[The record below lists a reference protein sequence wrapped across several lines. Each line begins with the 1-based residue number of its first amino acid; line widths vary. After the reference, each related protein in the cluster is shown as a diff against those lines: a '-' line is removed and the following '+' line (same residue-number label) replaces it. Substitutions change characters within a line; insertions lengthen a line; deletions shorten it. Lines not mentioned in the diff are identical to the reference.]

1 MIKQLLKYKPN
12 NFIEE
17 QEKAY
22 MIELYDIFGKKL
34 FTRLKFFHFTASAVV
49 FNEEYT
55 KVLFINHKIY
65 DSWGWMGGHM
75 DGMTDFKEVAQK
87 EVFEESGIKNL
98 KSIFNYPVSIEI
110 LPVWSH
116 FKNGDYISA
125 HQHLNLTYA
134 FIADENEKLKINNVE
149 TNGVKWILIKEL
161 AKYVSE
167 EEMLPIYRKIIER
180 VSYEK
185 TSNF

>member
-12 NFIEE
+12 DSIEQ
-17 QEKAY
+17 QEKTY
-22 MIELYDIFGKKL
+22 MVELYDIFGNKL

-75 DGMTDFKEVAQK
+75 DGLTDFLAVAKK
-87 EVFEESGIKNL
+87 EVFEESGIKKL
-98 KSIFNYPVSIEI
+98 KLVLNDPVSIEI

-116 FKNGDYISA
+116 YKNGDYISA
-125 HQHLNLTYA
+125 HQHLNVTYA
-134 FIADENEKLKINNVE
+134 FVADEKAELKMNKVE

-161 AKYVSE
+161 DNYVTE
-167 EEMLPIYRKIIER
+167 EEMLPIYKKIIER
-180 VSYEK
+180 VVL
-185 TSNF
+185 